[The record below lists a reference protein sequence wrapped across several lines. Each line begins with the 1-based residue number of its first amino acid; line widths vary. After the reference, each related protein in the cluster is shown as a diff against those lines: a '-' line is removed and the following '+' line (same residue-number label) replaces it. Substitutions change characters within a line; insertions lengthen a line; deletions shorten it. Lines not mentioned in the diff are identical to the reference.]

1 MTTNKSIYFASDF
14 HLGVPDYES
23 SLVREK
29 LICDWLDMA
38 RQNASEIYLLGDVF
52 DFWFEYKQVIPKG
65 FARFFGKICEITD
78 SGIPV
83 TFFKGNHDMW
93 TFGYL
98 EKELGVK
105 VISDELIIERNGR
118 KLFLHHGDG
127 LGPGDNGYKWI
138 RKLFRSQF
146 GIKLFGFLHPRIGA
160 GLAQYLSRSSRIQN
174 KGSDKVFNGEDKEY
188 IVLFCKEIL
197 KTQHYD
203 YFICGHRHLPLNIDL
218 GQQSRYINLGEWV
231 NDFTYA
237 EMNGTEIELKVFKP

>member
-1 MTTNKSIYFASDF
+1 MNTKKPIYFASDF

-23 SLVREK
+23 SLIREK
-29 LICDWLDMA
+29 LICDWLEMA

-93 TFGYL
+93 TFGYI

-174 KGSDKVFNGEDKEY
+174 KGSDKVFNGEDKEF
-188 IVLFCKEIL
+188 IVLFCKEML
-197 KTQHYD
+197 KTQHCD

-218 GQQSRYINLGEWV
+218 GQKSRYINLGEWV